1 MTRTARAKAKRPKPL
16 VYWIRRFQDHWEC
29 VGPVGVVLVHGV
41 KRGAERLAR
50 ARIRQMH
57 ATDGKPRQLRIRDRK
72 GRICAEASYGANSKR
87 RKG

>member
-29 VGPVGVVLVHGV
+29 VGPVWVVIVHGV

-50 ARIRQMH
+50 ARIRQMY
-57 ATDGKPRQLRIRDRK
+57 ATDGIPRQLRVRNKD
-72 GRICAEASYGANSKR
+72 GRICRESSYGCESR
-87 RKG
+87 RPG